1 MKINIKPLSIN
12 DAFLGRR
19 FKSNKYKMYEFELWY
34 KLPDLK
40 IPKGIKLE
48 LKINVGFSSK
58 GSDLDNICK
67 PFQDV
72 ISKKYKFNDNQIYR
86 LVMNK
91 EIVKKGSEFI
101 YFELSEY

>member
-1 MKINIKPLSIN
+1 MKINIKPLSVN
-12 DAFLGRR
+12 DAWKGRR
-19 FKSNKYKMYEFELWY
+19 FKSNKYKAYELELWY
-34 KLPDLK
+34 KLPALK

-48 LKINVGFSSK
+48 LTINVGFSSA

-86 LVMNK
+86 LIMNK

-101 YFELSEY
+101 SFELNEY